1 MRALVELRDPVAVAL
16 AAITAL
22 AALSLGHSMP
32 VIVAAAAI
40 VLLFRLGAG
49 LALRRPTAL
58 PAAEPDTPQ
67 RSGNWFEPLTRREAD
82 VAVLIRDSTN
92 KEIAE
97 RLVLS
102 ERTIDNHVQNIMNK
116 LNLHHRAQIAS
127 WVTERNTEK
136 GPIVADVETP
146 APRRPRE
153 VKPSQPGAPP
163 PEKPDK
169 RSF

>member
-1 MRALVELRDPVAVAL
+1 MRALAELRDPVAVAF
-16 AAITAL
+16 AVATAL
-22 AALSLGHSMP
+22 AAFWLGHDL
-32 VIVAAAAI
+32 IAIAAATLA
-40 VLLFRLGAG
+40 VLAARLGAG
-49 LALRRPTAL
+49 LALRRPTPARPTTSEVAL
-58 PAAEPDTPQ
+58 RE
-67 RSGNWFEPLTRREAD
+67 GNWFAPLTRREAD

-127 WVTERNTEK
+127 WVTERNTAK
-136 GPIVADVETP
+136 GPIVAVAPP
-146 APRRPRE
+146 AP
-153 VKPSQPGAPP
+153 KT
-163 PEKPDK
+163 DK

>member
-22 AALSLGHSMP
+22 AALSLGHSVP
-32 VIVAAAAI
+32 VIVAATAV
-40 VLLFRLGAG
+40 VLLVRIGAG
-49 LALRRPTAL
+49 LALRRPA
-58 PAAEPDTPQ
+58 AVSSAEPDAPQ
-67 RSGNWFEPLTRREAD
+67 RSGTWFTPLSRREAD
-82 VAVLIRDSTN
+82 VAVLIRDMTN

-116 LNLHHRAQIAS
+116 LDLHHRAQIAS

-136 GPIVADVETP
+136 GPIVADVEAP
-146 APRRPRE
+146 APRRLRE
-153 VKPSQPGAPP
+153 VKPNQPVTPP
-163 PEKPDK
+163 PAKTDK
-169 RSF
+169 RAF